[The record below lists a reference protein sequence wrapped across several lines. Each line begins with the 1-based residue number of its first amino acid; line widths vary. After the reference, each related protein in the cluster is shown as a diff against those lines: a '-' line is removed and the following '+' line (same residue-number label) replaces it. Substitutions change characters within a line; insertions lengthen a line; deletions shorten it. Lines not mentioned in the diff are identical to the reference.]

1 MIKEFSL
8 EGKVAIVTGA
18 GRGIGKGIALALA
31 EAGADIVAAA
41 RTEHEINEVAK
52 EIKQLGRRCLAV
64 PTDITK
70 KDEVQRMVEKAVSE
84 FNKIDILVNNA
95 AIVTAVKPLVPLPH
109 LGDRFPDVMG
119 EEEWN
124 SGFDVDLHGAFLCTR
139 AVGPYLIRQKSGKII
154 NITSSHSIA
163 GFDYNA
169 AYCASKAAKMRF
181 TQTLAK
187 EWARYNINV
196 NAIGP
201 GLTHTSMTDQ
211 YIFANEKIR
220 EKHLSKIPLRRAGTP
235 RDIGL
240 LAVYLASDAS
250 NWMTGQSLY
259 IDGGETIP

>member
-1 MIKEFSL
+1 MLKEYSL

-31 EAGADIVAAA
+31 EAGADIVAVS
-41 RTEHEINEVAK
+41 RTERDINEVAK
-52 EIKQLGRRCLAV
+52 EIKQLGRRCLPV

-70 KDEVQRMVEKAVSE
+70 EDQVQRMVERAISE
-84 FNKIDILVNNA
+84 FGRIDILVNNA
-95 AIVTAVKPLVPLPH
+95 AAVTAVKPLIPLPH
-109 LGDRFPDVMG
+109 LGNSFPDVMG
-119 EEEWN
+119 EEEWR
-124 SGFDVDLHGAFLCTR
+124 SGFNVDLHGAFLCTR
-139 AVGPYLIRQKSGKII
+139 AVGPYLIKQQSGKII
-154 NITSSHSIA
+154 NITSSHAIT
-163 GFDYNA
+163 GFEYNA

-211 YIFANEKIR
+211 YIFAKEKLR
-220 EKHLSKIPLRRAGTP
+220 ERLVNRIPLRRAGTP

-240 LAVYLASDAS
+240 LTVYLASDAS

>member
-1 MIKEFSL
+1 MLKEFSL

-31 EAGADIVAAA
+31 EAGADTVAVA

-70 KDEVQRMVEKAVSE
+70 EDQVQRMVERTISE
-84 FNKIDILVNNA
+84 FGKIDILVNNA
-95 AIVTAVKPLVPLPH
+95 GAITAVKPLVPLPH
-109 LGDRFPDVMG
+109 LGDRFPDVMA
-119 EEEWN
+119 EEEWR
-124 SGFDVDLHGAFLCTR
+124 GDFDVDLVGTFLCTR
-139 AVGPYLIRQKSGKII
+139 AVGPYLIQQKSGKVI
-154 NITSSHSIA
+154 NITSSLVIS
-163 GFDYNA
+163 GSDYNA
-169 AYCASKAAKMRF
+169 PYCASKAAKAKF

-201 GLTHTSMTDQ
+201 GLVHTPMTDE
-211 YIFANEKIR
+211 YIFSKEKIR
-220 EKHLSKIPLRRAGTP
+220 ERHLSHIPLRRAGMP

-259 IDGGETIP
+259 IDGGQTIS

>member
-1 MIKEFSL
+1 MLKEYSL
-8 EGKVAIVTGA
+8 EGNVAIVTGA
-18 GRGIGKGIALALA
+18 GRGIGKGIALTLA
-31 EAGADIVAAA
+31 EAGADIVVVS
-41 RTEHEINEVAK
+41 RTEREINEVAE
-52 EIKQLGRRCLAV
+52 EIHRMVRRCLSL
-64 PTDITK
+64 PTDITQEE
-70 KDEVQRMVEKAVSE
+70 EVQRMVERAISE
-84 FNKIDILVNNA
+84 FGKVDILVNNA
-95 AIVTAVKPLVPLPH
+95 AAVTTVKPLVPLPH
-109 LGDRFPDVMG
+109 LGNSFPDVMG
-119 EEEWN
+119 EEEWR
-124 SGFDVDLHGAFLCTR
+124 SGFNVDLVGAFLCTR
-139 AVGPYLIRQKSGKII
+139 AVGPHMIKRQSGKII
-154 NITSSHSIA
+154 NITSSHAIA

-211 YIFANEKIR
+211 YIFKKEKVR

-259 IDGGETIP
+259 IDGGESIP